1 MRRLLSYFSKSTLFM
16 KWGSSE
22 LIIHCNRMLV
32 SKFSWIFYGEFPYY
46 CLNIVVNISS
56 FSPLN
61 INVTTTLKYYCKQAL
76 NKKLNLMGGAMN
88 FFMNITFFMKKLQD
102 YEIFS
107 SKIPWVKKYFL
118 KNLEN
123 PSAPILITYILNV
136 HSLLL

>member
-1 MRRLLSYFSKSTLFM
+1 MENSH
-16 KWGSSE
+16 E
-22 LIIHCNRMLV
+22 
-32 SKFSWIFYGEFPYY
+32 YY
-46 CLNIVVNISS
+46 CLNIVVNISL

-76 NKKLNLMGGAMN
+76 NKKLNLMGGTMK

-118 KNLEN
+118 KNLQN